1 MRCAPRSTT
10 VSGAAAKEMGKH
22 AEALTAALQQKLT
35 LVEYFKSDNA
45 LLQNSLRYFTHTGQ
59 NIGKQFKAEQNVAAE
74 SAVSHVLVRFICT
87 SELDAGEGRGSAQSF
102 VREPAHAARSRH
114 ANRTWLADCG
124 DASSRRYPLAP
135 DHRRPT
141 TARADA
147 LQNAVLQ
154 YANSVEA
161 RAARPGAVP
170 RSRHPAWLFVLPVCA
185 TALECPGPA
194 PGQYRQR
201 DGERQQAV
209 AALRASEERFRA
221 ITESANDAIISADS
235 SGNIVSWNARAE
247 AIFGYT
253 AEKFSALLSRV

>member
-35 LVEYFKSDNA
+35 GRV
-45 LLQNSLRYFTHTGQ
+45 LQIRQRPAAKLFEVFHTTGQ

-74 SAVSHVLVRFICT
+74 IAPSRTYWCASYT

-161 RAARPGAVP
+161 RAAVSGAVP

-194 PGQYRQR
+194 PGQYRLR
-201 DGERQQAV
+201 DGERQRGCRRLARQ
-209 AALRASEERFRA
+209 RRTFPCHHR
-221 ITESANDAIISADS
+221 ISQ
-235 SGNIVSWNARAE
+235 
-247 AIFGYT
+247 
-253 AEKFSALLSRV
+253 